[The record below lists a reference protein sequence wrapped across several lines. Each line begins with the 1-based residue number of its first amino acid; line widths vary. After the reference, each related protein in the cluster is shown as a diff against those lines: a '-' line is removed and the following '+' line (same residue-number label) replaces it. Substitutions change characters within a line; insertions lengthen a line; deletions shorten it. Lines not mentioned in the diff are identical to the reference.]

1 MRKFQLL
8 LLLMPFAAM
17 SQNKNVVSTFR
28 VFPKVDK
35 ATAFEKAFIAHAA
48 KYHTGDWKWKVY
60 EIQSGPDATGFHVI
74 EGPLSWE
81 TFDKRADLGA
91 AHTAD
96 WNNNV
101 MPNTSE
107 RGTANFSVFQEEM
120 STVQLTDYADKI
132 VINHLIPKPGMTTA
146 LDEMTKKM
154 KAVWTAGNESV
165 AVYRSIASGDPQ
177 LVYVNRLKEGLKELD
192 ASFRKPMPERYAA
205 VNGANSWADYLKDYS
220 NIVEKRW
227 SELLFYRADLS
238 SK

>member
-8 LLLMPFAAM
+8 LLLMPLAAM
-17 SQNKNVVSTFR
+17 SQNKNVVSAFR

-35 ATAFEKAFIAHAA
+35 ASAFEKAFIAHAT
-48 KYHTGDWKWKVY
+48 KFHTGDWKWKVY

-91 AHTAD
+91 AHIAD

-107 RGTANFSVFQEEM
+107 RGTATYSEFIEDM
-120 STVQLTDYADKI
+120 STVKLTDYADKI
-132 VINHLIPKPGMTTA
+132 IINHLIPKPGMTTA
-146 LDEMTKKM
+146 LDELVKKM
-154 KAVWTAGNESV
+154 KGTWTAGNESV
-165 AVYRSIASGDPQ
+165 AVYRAIASGDPQ
-177 LVYVNRLKEGLKELD
+177 LIYVNRLKEGLKELD

-205 VNGANSWADYLKDYS
+205 ANGANSWTDFLKDYA

-227 SELLFYRADLS
+227 SELLFHRADLS

>member
-17 SQNKNVVSTFR
+17 SQNKNVASTFR

-35 ATAFEKAFIAHAA
+35 ASAFEKAFIAHAQTF
-48 KYHTGDWKWKVY
+48 HTGDWKWRVF
-60 EIQSGPDATGFHVI
+60 EIQSGPDATGFHVV

-107 RGTANFSVFQEEM
+107 RGTANFSVFQEDM
-120 STVQLTDYADKI
+120 STVKLTDYADKI
-132 VINHLIPKPGMTTA
+132 MIVHVIPKPGMTTA
-146 LDEMTKKM
+146 LDDMTKKM

-165 AVYRSIASGDPQ
+165 AVYRSIASGDPS
-177 LVYVNRLKEGLKELD
+177 LVYVSRLKEGLKELD
-192 ASFRKPMPERYAA
+192 AGFRKPMPERYAA
-205 VNGANSWADYLKDYS
+205 VNGANSWAGYLKDYS

>member
-1 MRKFQLL
+1 MRKLQLL

-17 SQNKNVVSTFR
+17 SQNKTVVSTFR

-35 ATAFEKAFIAHAA
+35 ASAFEKAFIAHAT
-48 KYHTGDWKWKVY
+48 KFHTGDFKWKVY

-74 EGPLSWE
+74 EGPLSWDA
-81 TFDKRADLGA
+81 FDKRADLGA

-107 RGTANFSVFQEEM
+107 RGTANFSVFQEDM
-120 STVQLTDYADKI
+120 STVNITDYADKI
-132 VINHLIPKPGMTTA
+132 LISHLIPKPGMTAA

-154 KAVWTAGNESV
+154 KAVWTASNETV

-177 LVYVNRLKEGLKELD
+177 LTYVTRLKTGLKELD
-192 ASFRKPMPERYAA
+192 SDFRKPMPERYAA
-205 VNGANSWADYLKDYS
+205 LNGSNSWTDYLKDYS

-227 SELLFYRADLS
+227 SELLFYRPDLS

>member
-8 LLLMPFAAM
+8 LLLIPFTGM
-17 SQNKNVVSTFR
+17 SQTKNVVSSFR

-35 ATAFEKAFIAHAA
+35 ASAFEKAFIAHAQ
-48 KYHTGDWKWKVY
+48 KFHTGDWKWKVY
-60 EIQSGPDATGFHVI
+60 EIQSGPDANGFHVI

-81 TFDKRADLGA
+81 TFDKRANLGA

-101 MPNTSE
+101 MPNASE
-107 RGTANFSVFQEEM
+107 RGTATYSEFVEDM

-132 VINHLIPKPGMTTA
+132 VLNHLCPKPGMVVA
-146 LDEMTKKM
+146 LEEMIKKM
-154 KAVWTAGNESV
+154 KSTWTAGNESV
-165 AVYRSIASGDPQ
+165 AVYRSVASGDPEM
-177 LVYVNRLKEGLKELD
+177 VYVTRLKGGLKELD
-192 ASFRKPMPERYAA
+192 ASFRKPMSERYNAA
-205 VNGANSWADYLKDYS
+205 NGANSWTDFLKDYG

-227 SELLFYRADLS
+227 SELLFLRPDLS

>member
-17 SQNKNVVSTFR
+17 SQNKNVVSAFR

-35 ATAFEKAFIAHAA
+35 AAAFEKAFIAHAQ
-48 KYHTGDWKWKVY
+48 KFHTGDWKWKVY

-107 RGTANFSVFQEEM
+107 RGTATFSEFVEDM
-120 STVQLTDYADKI
+120 STVKLTDYADKI
-132 VINHLIPKPGMTTA
+132 IINHMIPKPGMTLA
-146 LDEMTKKM
+146 LDELVKKM
-154 KAVWTAGNESV
+154 KAAWTAGNESV
-165 AVYRSIASGDPQ
+165 AVYRAIASGDPQ
-177 LVYVNRLKEGLKELD
+177 LVYVSRLKEGLKELD

-205 VNGANSWADYLKDYS
+205 ANGANSWADFLKDYG

-227 SELLFYRADLS
+227 SELLFHRADLS

>member
-107 RGTANFSVFQEEM
+107 RGTANFSVFQEDM
-120 STVQLTDYADKI
+120 STVQLTDYSDKI
-132 VINHLIPKPGMTTA
+132 TIVHLIPKPGMTTA
-146 LDEMTKKM
+146 LDDMTKKM
-154 KAVWTAGNESV
+154 KAVWAAGNESV

-220 NIVEKRW
+220 NIVERRW

>member
-8 LLLMPFAAM
+8 LLLIPFAAM
-17 SQNKNVVSTFR
+17 SQSKNVVSSFR
-28 VFPKVDK
+28 VFSKPDK
-35 ATAFEKAFIAHAA
+35 SAAFEKAFINHAQ
-48 KYHTGDWKWKVY
+48 KFHTGDWKWKVY

-81 TFDKRADLGA
+81 TFDKRADLSA

-96 WNNNV
+96 WANNV

-107 RGTANFSVFQEEM
+107 RGTSTYSEFVEDL

-132 VINHLIPKPGMTTA
+132 VLNHLCPKPGMTMA
-146 LDEMTKKM
+146 LDEMIKKM
-154 KAVWTAGNESV
+154 KGAWSAGNESI
-165 AVYRSIASGDPQ
+165 AVYRSIASGDPEM
-177 LVYVNRLKEGLKELD
+177 VYVTRLKGGLKELD
-192 ASFRKPMPERYAA
+192 ASFRKPIQERYAA
-205 VNGANSWADYLKDYS
+205 ANGGNSWADFLKEYG

-227 SELLFYRADLS
+227 SELLIYRPDLS

>member
-17 SQNKNVVSTFR
+17 SQNKNVVSAFR

-35 ATAFEKAFIAHAA
+35 ASAFEKAFIAHVA
-48 KYHTGDWKWKVY
+48 KFHTGDWKWKVY

-74 EGPLSWE
+74 EGPLNWE

-107 RGTANFSVFQEEM
+107 RGTATFSEFQEDM
-120 STVQLTDYADKI
+120 STVKLTDYADKI
-132 VINHLIPKPGMTTA
+132 IINHLIPKPGMTTA
-146 LDEMTKKM
+146 LDELVKKM
-154 KAVWTAGNESV
+154 KAAWTAGNESV
-165 AVYRSIASGDPQ
+165 AVYRAIASGDPQ
-177 LVYVNRLKEGLKELD
+177 IVYVSRLKEGLKELD
-192 ASFRKPMPERYAA
+192 ASFRKPMHERYAA
-205 VNGANSWADYLKDYS
+205 ANGANSWADFLKDYR

-227 SELLFYRADLS
+227 RELLFHRADLS

>member
-17 SQNKNVVSTFR
+17 SQNKNVVSAFR

-35 ATAFEKAFIAHAA
+35 ASAFEKAFIAHAT
-48 KYHTGDWKWKVY
+48 KFHTGDWKWKVY

-107 RGTANFSVFQEEM
+107 RGTATFSEFIEDM
-120 STVQLTDYADKI
+120 STVKLTDYADKI
-132 VINHLIPKPGMTTA
+132 IINHMIPKPGMTLA
-146 LDEMTKKM
+146 LDELVKKM
-154 KAVWTAGNESV
+154 KAAWTAGNESV
-165 AVYRSIASGDPQ
+165 AVYRAIASGDPQ
-177 LVYVNRLKEGLKELD
+177 LVYFKRLR
-192 ASFRKPMPERYAA
+192 S
-205 VNGANSWADYLKDYS
+205 
-220 NIVEKRW
+220 
-227 SELLFYRADLS
+227 
-238 SK
+238 